1 MASNGDSTA
10 LNGSGIQSF
19 TTRNKQWRIS
29 TRKAPILKAEPID
42 QMNEKL
48 RIPVPEMIF
57 GDNFVAIEHES
68 SGWKLNFNSFD
79 ALDRVSKSAN
89 GMLQVAYSKEW
100 QKDRYA
106 LTSSNQNTGRRFD
119 IHAASIITKGLKR

>member
-19 TTRNKQWRIS
+19 ITRNKQWRIS
-29 TRKAPILKAEPID
+29 TRKAPILKANPID

-57 GDNFVAIEHES
+57 GDNFVAIEHEP
-68 SGWKLNFNSFD
+68 SGWKLDFNSFD
-79 ALDRVSKSAN
+79 ALDRVSKSAD

-100 QKDRYA
+100 QQDRYA
-106 LTSSNQNTGRRFD
+106 LQFSNQMQAEVLTFMQP
-119 IHAASIITKGLKR
+119 ASS